1 MRLASN
7 VDFSRLAAL
16 TEGATG
22 ADIKAIC
29 TEAGMF
35 AVKENKESVE
45 MEDFER
51 AIRKILRSEQGRY
64 AKSESGVMFA

>member
-1 MRLASN
+1 MSLASN
-7 VDFSRLAAL
+7 VDFSRLASL